1 MCIFY
6 NFAVNYTI
14 FKVKNMD
21 NKRPLIAHLCIMT
34 ACVFW
39 GLMSPIGKTAMQNG
53 IDSLDL
59 VFLRACGGAVLFWI
73 TSLFTVREHV
83 PVKDVLAF
91 MGAGVLGLIGN
102 QCVFTIGLSIT
113 SPSNASIVT
122 TSLPIFAMVL
132 SAILLKEPITGKKA
146 LGVGIGCAGALMLIL
161 SSAAA
166 HDSRVGDIRGD
177 LMCIFAQFS
186 FALYLALYR
195 DYLRRYSPITV
206 SKWMFTWATVILAPF
221 IGGHM
226 ASTDWGAV
234 TMAGWLGTGFV
245 VFFGTYIA
253 YLLMQVAQKTL
264 RPTVVSIYNYVQPVV
279 AVAVSLAVGM
289 CVFTWKQAV
298 AVVLV
303 FGGVWLVIKSKSRR
317 DMMAES
323 ATKQQ

>member
-1 MCIFY
+1 
-6 NFAVNYTI
+6 
-14 FKVKNMD
+14 MD
-21 NKRPLIAHLCIMT
+21 NKRPLIAHLCIFT

-53 IDSLDL
+53 IDSIDL
-59 VFLRACGGAVLFWI
+59 VYLRALGGAVLFWI
-73 TSLFTVREHV
+73 TSLFIPREHV

-91 MGAGVLGLIGN
+91 AGAGLLGLVGN
-102 QCVFTIGLSIT
+102 QCVFTVGLSIT

-122 TSLPIFAMVL
+122 TSLPIFAMIL
-132 SAILLKEPITGKKA
+132 SAVILKEPITGKKA
-146 LGVGIGCAGALMLIL
+146 LGVGLGCVGALILIL

-166 HDSRVGDIRGD
+166 HDARVGDIRGD

-206 SKWMFTWATVILAPF
+206 SKWMFTWAAVLLAPF
-221 IGGHM
+221 MVGHV
-226 ASTDWGAV
+226 ASTDWAAV
-234 TMAGWLGTGFV
+234 TTGAWLGTGFV

-253 YLLMQVAQKTL
+253 YLLMQTAQKTL

-279 AVAVSLAVGM
+279 AVAVSLALGM

-303 FGGVWLVIKSKSRR
+303 FSGVWLVIKSKSRR
-317 DMMAES
+317 DMTME
-323 ATKQQ
+323 KR